1 MVSWYHETA
10 ETPLGRIETAGIWNS
25 SAIWAGQWQSLF
37 AAGVSGDVMGKIG
50 VRQLY
55 QDIPREKY
63 LTLIVLLPLDQ
74 IKSLIKNNFIKH
86 TQYPL
91 RGIGMHTSVH
101 WDVIIIGAGPIGLAA
116 AWNYAREHRDH
127 KVLVLEQ
134 HALFT
139 QLAGTSGGGAPLA
152 FAIFGAGN
160 IPPYPGG
167 RQIVAAV
174 GTTGGQK
181 TDPPHWQPMV
191 RRCGCLTNEG
201 QIRQTMLSM
210 DEMRLPY
217 ERLTMREIERRYG
230 FTGLDSNYEGF
241 LQQDGGVIDVKGT
254 LASLYSLASEAG
266 VEFQFQQCVKAV
278 EPDAR
283 GATVLTTQ
291 NRYRARKVLVASG
304 PGSKKLLR
312 QLDIELA
319 LSTYEM
325 ACISMLRSQRL
336 GANDPFWFAFQP
348 PVESDS
354 NLFYGFPPNPWS
366 VNGFDRL
373 GTDFEVDPITEA
385 NAPGYRANPQH
396 VERALEFARRHMP
409 FLEPDKQHSA
419 ASCLAVLPTDPAR
432 QFYLDSARA
441 AATAANIWWSRQEDG
456 RSNLRL

>member
-1 MVSWYHETA
+1 
-10 ETPLGRIETAGIWNS
+10 
-25 SAIWAGQWQSLF
+25 
-37 AAGVSGDVMGKIG
+37 
-50 VRQLY
+50 
-55 QDIPREKY
+55 
-63 LTLIVLLPLDQ
+63 
-74 IKSLIKNNFIKH
+74 
-86 TQYPL
+86 
-91 RGIGMHTSVH
+91 MHTSVH

-139 QLAGTSGGGAPLA
+139 QLAGTSGEERHWRLQYSELE
-152 FAIFGAGN
+152 IFRLTLEADKLW
-160 IPPYPGG
+160 
-167 RQIVAAV
+167 RQLEQQADRKLIHRIGSLWLGDADV
-174 GTTGGQK
+174 
-181 TDPPHWQPMV
+181 W
-191 RRCGCLTNEG
+191 TNEG

-217 ERLTMREIERRYG
+217 ERLTMSEIERRYG

-432 QFYLDSARA
+432 QFYLDSAK
-441 AATAANIWWSRQEDG
+441 G
-456 RSNLRL
+456 RCHGGEHLVVSAGGWAFKFTPLMGQICADLLAEREPRWDISALRF

>member
-1 MVSWYHETA
+1 
-10 ETPLGRIETAGIWNS
+10 
-25 SAIWAGQWQSLF
+25 
-37 AAGVSGDVMGKIG
+37 
-50 VRQLY
+50 
-55 QDIPREKY
+55 
-63 LTLIVLLPLDQ
+63 
-74 IKSLIKNNFIKH
+74 
-86 TQYPL
+86 
-91 RGIGMHTSVH
+91 MHTSVH

-139 QLAGTSGGGAPLA
+139 QLAGTSGEERHWRLQYSELE
-152 FAIFGAGN
+152 IFRLTLEADKLW
-160 IPPYPGG
+160 
-167 RQIVAAV
+167 RQLEQQADRKLIHRIGSLWFGDADV
-174 GTTGGQK
+174 
-181 TDPPHWQPMV
+181 W
-191 RRCGCLTNEG
+191 TNEG

-432 QFYLDSARA
+432 QFYLDCAKGRCHGGEHLVVSAGGWAFKFTPLMGQICADLLAEREPRWDISA
-441 AATAANIWWSRQEDG
+441 
-456 RSNLRL
+456 LRF

>member
-1 MVSWYHETA
+1 
-10 ETPLGRIETAGIWNS
+10 
-25 SAIWAGQWQSLF
+25 
-37 AAGVSGDVMGKIG
+37 
-50 VRQLY
+50 
-55 QDIPREKY
+55 
-63 LTLIVLLPLDQ
+63 
-74 IKSLIKNNFIKH
+74 
-86 TQYPL
+86 
-91 RGIGMHTSVH
+91 MHTSVH

-116 AWNYAREHRDH
+116 AWNYAREHQDH
-127 KVLVLEQ
+127 KILVLEQ
-134 HALFT
+134 YALFT
-139 QLAGTSGGGAPLA
+139 QLAGTSGEERHWRLQYSELE
-152 FAIFGAGN
+152 IFRLTLEADKLW
-160 IPPYPGG
+160 
-167 RQIVAAV
+167 RQLEQQADRKLIHRIGSLWFGDADV
-174 GTTGGQK
+174 
-181 TDPPHWQPMV
+181 W
-191 RRCGCLTNEG
+191 TNEG

-254 LASLYSLASEAG
+254 LTSLYTLASEAG

-283 GATVLTTQ
+283 GATVLTAQ
-291 NRYRARKVLVASG
+291 HRYRARKVLVAGG

-312 QLDIELA
+312 QLDIDLA

-385 NAPGYRANPQH
+385 NAPSYRANPQH

-432 QFYLDSARA
+432 QFYLDSAK
-441 AATAANIWWSRQEDG
+441 G
-456 RSNLRL
+456 RCHGGEHLVVSAGGWAFKFTPLMGQICADLLAEREPRWDISALRF

>member
-1 MVSWYHETA
+1 
-10 ETPLGRIETAGIWNS
+10 
-25 SAIWAGQWQSLF
+25 
-37 AAGVSGDVMGKIG
+37 
-50 VRQLY
+50 
-55 QDIPREKY
+55 
-63 LTLIVLLPLDQ
+63 
-74 IKSLIKNNFIKH
+74 
-86 TQYPL
+86 
-91 RGIGMHTSVH
+91 MHTSVH

-139 QLAGTSGGGAPLA
+139 QLAGTSGEERHWRLQYSELE
-152 FAIFGAGN
+152 IFRLTLEADKLW
-160 IPPYPGG
+160 
-167 RQIVAAV
+167 RQLEQQADRKLIHRIGSLWFGDADV
-174 GTTGGQK
+174 
-181 TDPPHWQPMV
+181 W
-191 RRCGCLTNEG
+191 TNEG

-210 DEMRLPY
+210 DEMKLPY

-432 QFYLDSARA
+432 QFYLDSAK
-441 AATAANIWWSRQEDG
+441 G
-456 RSNLRL
+456 RCHGGEHLVVSAGGWAFKFTPLMGQICADLLAEREPRWDISALRF

>member
-1 MVSWYHETA
+1 
-10 ETPLGRIETAGIWNS
+10 
-25 SAIWAGQWQSLF
+25 
-37 AAGVSGDVMGKIG
+37 
-50 VRQLY
+50 
-55 QDIPREKY
+55 
-63 LTLIVLLPLDQ
+63 
-74 IKSLIKNNFIKH
+74 
-86 TQYPL
+86 
-91 RGIGMHTSVH
+91 MHTSVH
-101 WDVIIIGAGPIGLAA
+101 WDVIIIGAGPIGLAT
-116 AWNYAREHRDH
+116 AWNYAREHQDH
-127 KVLVLEQ
+127 KILVLEQ
-134 HALFT
+134 YALFT
-139 QLAGTSGGGAPLA
+139 QLAGTSGEERHWRLQYSELE
-152 FAIFGAGN
+152 IFRLTLEADKLW
-160 IPPYPGG
+160 
-167 RQIVAAV
+167 RQLEQQADRKLIHRIGSLWFGDADV
-174 GTTGGQK
+174 
-181 TDPPHWQPMV
+181 W
-191 RRCGCLTNEG
+191 TNEG

-254 LASLYSLASEAG
+254 LTSLYSLASEAG

-283 GATVLTTQ
+283 GATVLTAQ
-291 NRYRARKVLVASG
+291 HRYRARKVLVAGG

-312 QLDIELA
+312 QLDIDLA

-373 GTDFEVDPITEA
+373 GTDFELDPITEA
-385 NAPGYRANPQH
+385 NVPSYRANPQH

-432 QFYLDSARA
+432 QFYLDSAK
-441 AATAANIWWSRQEDG
+441 G
-456 RSNLRL
+456 RCHGGEHLVVSAGGWAFKFTPLMGQICADLLAEREPRWDISALRF

>member
-1 MVSWYHETA
+1 
-10 ETPLGRIETAGIWNS
+10 
-25 SAIWAGQWQSLF
+25 
-37 AAGVSGDVMGKIG
+37 
-50 VRQLY
+50 
-55 QDIPREKY
+55 
-63 LTLIVLLPLDQ
+63 
-74 IKSLIKNNFIKH
+74 
-86 TQYPL
+86 
-91 RGIGMHTSVH
+91 MHTSVH

-139 QLAGTSGGGAPLA
+139 QLAGTSGEERHWRLQYSELE
-152 FAIFGAGN
+152 IFRLTLEGDKLW
-160 IPPYPGG
+160 
-167 RQIVAAV
+167 RQLEQQADRKLIHRIGSLWFGDADV
-174 GTTGGQK
+174 
-181 TDPPHWQPMV
+181 W
-191 RRCGCLTNEG
+191 TNEG

-432 QFYLDSARA
+432 QFYLDSAK
-441 AATAANIWWSRQEDG
+441 G
-456 RSNLRL
+456 RCHGGEHLVVSAGGWAFKFTPLMGQICADLLAEREPRWDISALRF

>member
-1 MVSWYHETA
+1 
-10 ETPLGRIETAGIWNS
+10 
-25 SAIWAGQWQSLF
+25 
-37 AAGVSGDVMGKIG
+37 
-50 VRQLY
+50 
-55 QDIPREKY
+55 
-63 LTLIVLLPLDQ
+63 
-74 IKSLIKNNFIKH
+74 
-86 TQYPL
+86 
-91 RGIGMHTSVH
+91 MHTSVH

-139 QLAGTSGGGAPLA
+139 QLAGTSGEERHWRLQYSELE
-152 FAIFGAGN
+152 IFRLTLEADKLW
-160 IPPYPGG
+160 
-167 RQIVAAV
+167 RQLEQQADRKLIHRIGSLWFGDADV
-174 GTTGGQK
+174 
-181 TDPPHWQPMV
+181 W
-191 RRCGCLTNEG
+191 TNEG

-396 VERALEFARRHMP
+396 VERALEFAHRHMP

-432 QFYLDSARA
+432 QFYLDSAK
-441 AATAANIWWSRQEDG
+441 G
-456 RSNLRL
+456 RCHGGEHLVVSAGGWAFKFTPLMGQICADLLAEREPRWDISALRF

>member
-1 MVSWYHETA
+1 
-10 ETPLGRIETAGIWNS
+10 
-25 SAIWAGQWQSLF
+25 
-37 AAGVSGDVMGKIG
+37 
-50 VRQLY
+50 
-55 QDIPREKY
+55 
-63 LTLIVLLPLDQ
+63 
-74 IKSLIKNNFIKH
+74 
-86 TQYPL
+86 
-91 RGIGMHTSVH
+91 MHTSVH

-116 AWNYAREHRDH
+116 AWNYAREHQDH
-127 KVLVLEQ
+127 KILVLEQ
-134 HALFT
+134 YALFT
-139 QLAGTSGGGAPLA
+139 QLAGTSGEERHWRLQYSELE
-152 FAIFGAGN
+152 IFRLTLEADKLW
-160 IPPYPGG
+160 
-167 RQIVAAV
+167 RQLEQQADRKLIHRIGSLWFGDADV
-174 GTTGGQK
+174 
-181 TDPPHWQPMV
+181 W
-191 RRCGCLTNEG
+191 TNEG

-217 ERLTMREIERRYG
+217 ERLTMREIERCYG

-254 LASLYSLASEAG
+254 LTSLYSLASEAG

-283 GATVLTTQ
+283 GATVLTAQ
-291 NRYRARKVLVASG
+291 HRYRARKVLVAGG

-312 QLDIELA
+312 QLDIDLA

-385 NAPGYRANPQH
+385 NAPSYRANPQH

-432 QFYLDSARA
+432 QFYLDSAK
-441 AATAANIWWSRQEDG
+441 G
-456 RSNLRL
+456 RCHGGEHLVVSAGGWAFKFTPLMGQICADLLAEREPRWDISALRF

>member
-1 MVSWYHETA
+1 
-10 ETPLGRIETAGIWNS
+10 
-25 SAIWAGQWQSLF
+25 
-37 AAGVSGDVMGKIG
+37 
-50 VRQLY
+50 
-55 QDIPREKY
+55 
-63 LTLIVLLPLDQ
+63 
-74 IKSLIKNNFIKH
+74 
-86 TQYPL
+86 
-91 RGIGMHTSVH
+91 MHTSVH

-139 QLAGTSGGGAPLA
+139 QLAGTSGEERHWRLQYSELE
-152 FAIFGAGN
+152 IFRLTLEADKLW
-160 IPPYPGG
+160 
-167 RQIVAAV
+167 RQLEQQADRKLIHRIGSLWFGDADV
-174 GTTGGQK
+174 
-181 TDPPHWQPMV
+181 W
-191 RRCGCLTNEG
+191 TNEG

-336 GANDPFWFAFQP
+336 GASDPFWFAFQP

-432 QFYLDSARA
+432 QFYLDSAK
-441 AATAANIWWSRQEDG
+441 G
-456 RSNLRL
+456 RCHGGEHLVVSAGGWAFKFTPLMGQICADLLAEREPRWDISALRF

>member
-1 MVSWYHETA
+1 
-10 ETPLGRIETAGIWNS
+10 
-25 SAIWAGQWQSLF
+25 
-37 AAGVSGDVMGKIG
+37 
-50 VRQLY
+50 
-55 QDIPREKY
+55 
-63 LTLIVLLPLDQ
+63 
-74 IKSLIKNNFIKH
+74 
-86 TQYPL
+86 
-91 RGIGMHTSVH
+91 
-101 WDVIIIGAGPIGLAA
+101 DVIIIGAGPIGLAA
-116 AWNYAREHRDH
+116 AWNYAREHQDH
-127 KVLVLEQ
+127 KILVLEQ
-134 HALFT
+134 YALFT
-139 QLAGTSGGGAPLA
+139 QLAGTSGEERHWRLQYSELE
-152 FAIFGAGN
+152 IFRLTLEADKLW
-160 IPPYPGG
+160 
-167 RQIVAAV
+167 RQLEQQADRKLIHRIGSLWFGDADV
-174 GTTGGQK
+174 
-181 TDPPHWQPMV
+181 W
-191 RRCGCLTNEG
+191 TNEG

-254 LASLYSLASEAG
+254 LTSLYTLASEAG

-283 GATVLTTQ
+283 GATVLTAQ
-291 NRYRARKVLVASG
+291 HRYRARKVLVAGG

-312 QLDIELA
+312 QLDIDLA

-385 NAPGYRANPQH
+385 NAPSYRANPQH

-432 QFYLDSARA
+432 QFYLDSAK
-441 AATAANIWWSRQEDG
+441 G
-456 RSNLRL
+456 RCHGGEHLVVSAGGWAFKFTPLMGQICADLLAEREPRWDISALRF

>member
-1 MVSWYHETA
+1 
-10 ETPLGRIETAGIWNS
+10 
-25 SAIWAGQWQSLF
+25 
-37 AAGVSGDVMGKIG
+37 
-50 VRQLY
+50 
-55 QDIPREKY
+55 
-63 LTLIVLLPLDQ
+63 
-74 IKSLIKNNFIKH
+74 
-86 TQYPL
+86 
-91 RGIGMHTSVH
+91 MHTSVH
-101 WDVIIIGAGPIGLAA
+101 WDVIIIGAGPIGLAT

-139 QLAGTSGGGAPLA
+139 QLAGTSGEERHWRLQYSELE
-152 FAIFGAGN
+152 IFRLTLEADKLW
-160 IPPYPGG
+160 
-167 RQIVAAV
+167 RQLEQQADRKLIHRIGSLWFGDADV
-174 GTTGGQK
+174 
-181 TDPPHWQPMV
+181 W
-191 RRCGCLTNEG
+191 TNEG

-432 QFYLDSARA
+432 QFYLDSAKGRCHGGEHLVVSAGGWAFKFTPLMGQICADLLAEREPRWDISALRFLAENLHA
-441 AATAANIWWSRQEDG
+441 AGEQQ
-456 RSNLRL
+456 

>member
-1 MVSWYHETA
+1 
-10 ETPLGRIETAGIWNS
+10 
-25 SAIWAGQWQSLF
+25 
-37 AAGVSGDVMGKIG
+37 
-50 VRQLY
+50 
-55 QDIPREKY
+55 
-63 LTLIVLLPLDQ
+63 
-74 IKSLIKNNFIKH
+74 
-86 TQYPL
+86 
-91 RGIGMHTSVH
+91 MHTSVH

-116 AWNYAREHRDH
+116 AWNYAREHQDH
-127 KVLVLEQ
+127 KILVLEQ
-134 HALFT
+134 YALFT
-139 QLAGTSGGGAPLA
+139 QLAGTSGEERHWRLQYSELE
-152 FAIFGAGN
+152 IFRLTLEADKLW
-160 IPPYPGG
+160 
-167 RQIVAAV
+167 RQLEQQADRKLIHRIGSLWFGDADV
-174 GTTGGQK
+174 
-181 TDPPHWQPMV
+181 W
-191 RRCGCLTNEG
+191 TNEG

-254 LASLYSLASEAG
+254 LTSLYSLASEAG

-283 GATVLTTQ
+283 GATVLTAQ
-291 NRYRARKVLVASG
+291 HRYRARKVLVAGG

-312 QLDIELA
+312 QLDIDLA

-385 NAPGYRANPQH
+385 NAPSYRANPQH
-396 VERALEFARRHMP
+396 VERALEFSRRHMP

-432 QFYLDSARA
+432 QFYLDSAK
-441 AATAANIWWSRQEDG
+441 G
-456 RSNLRL
+456 RCHGGEHLVVSAGGWAFKFTPLMGQICADLLAEREPRWDISALRF

>member
-1 MVSWYHETA
+1 
-10 ETPLGRIETAGIWNS
+10 
-25 SAIWAGQWQSLF
+25 
-37 AAGVSGDVMGKIG
+37 
-50 VRQLY
+50 
-55 QDIPREKY
+55 
-63 LTLIVLLPLDQ
+63 
-74 IKSLIKNNFIKH
+74 
-86 TQYPL
+86 
-91 RGIGMHTSVH
+91 MHTSVH

-139 QLAGTSGGGAPLA
+139 QLAGTSGEERHWRLQYSELE
-152 FAIFGAGN
+152 IFRLTLEADKLW
-160 IPPYPGG
+160 
-167 RQIVAAV
+167 RQLEQQADRKLIHRIGSLWFGDADV
-174 GTTGGQK
+174 
-181 TDPPHWQPMV
+181 W
-191 RRCGCLTNEG
+191 TNEG

-230 FTGLDSNYEGF
+230 FTGLDGNYEGF

-432 QFYLDSARA
+432 QFYLDSAK
-441 AATAANIWWSRQEDG
+441 G
-456 RSNLRL
+456 RCHGGEHLVVSAGGWAFKFTPLMGQICADLLAEREPRWDISALRF

>member
-1 MVSWYHETA
+1 
-10 ETPLGRIETAGIWNS
+10 
-25 SAIWAGQWQSLF
+25 
-37 AAGVSGDVMGKIG
+37 
-50 VRQLY
+50 
-55 QDIPREKY
+55 
-63 LTLIVLLPLDQ
+63 
-74 IKSLIKNNFIKH
+74 
-86 TQYPL
+86 
-91 RGIGMHTSVH
+91 MHTSVH

-116 AWNYAREHRDH
+116 AWNYAREHQDH
-127 KVLVLEQ
+127 KILVLEQ
-134 HALFT
+134 YALFT
-139 QLAGTSGGGAPLA
+139 QLAGTSGEERHWRLQYSELE
-152 FAIFGAGN
+152 IFRLTLEADKLW
-160 IPPYPGG
+160 
-167 RQIVAAV
+167 RQLEQQADRKLIHRIGSLWFGDADV
-174 GTTGGQK
+174 
-181 TDPPHWQPMV
+181 W
-191 RRCGCLTNEG
+191 TNEG

-254 LASLYSLASEAG
+254 LTSLYSLASEAG

-283 GATVLTTQ
+283 GATVLTAQ
-291 NRYRARKVLVASG
+291 HRYRARKVLVAGG
-304 PGSKKLLR
+304 PGSKKLLH
-312 QLDIELA
+312 QLDIDLA

-385 NAPGYRANPQH
+385 NAPSYRANPQH

-432 QFYLDSARA
+432 QFYLDSAK
-441 AATAANIWWSRQEDG
+441 G
-456 RSNLRL
+456 RCHGGEHLVVSAGGWAFKFTPLMGQICADLLAEREPRWDISALRF

>member
-1 MVSWYHETA
+1 
-10 ETPLGRIETAGIWNS
+10 
-25 SAIWAGQWQSLF
+25 
-37 AAGVSGDVMGKIG
+37 
-50 VRQLY
+50 
-55 QDIPREKY
+55 
-63 LTLIVLLPLDQ
+63 
-74 IKSLIKNNFIKH
+74 
-86 TQYPL
+86 
-91 RGIGMHTSVH
+91 MHTSVH

-127 KVLVLEQ
+127 KVLVLAQ

-139 QLAGTSGGGAPLA
+139 QLAGTSGEERHWRLQYSELE
-152 FAIFGAGN
+152 IFRLTLEADKLW
-160 IPPYPGG
+160 
-167 RQIVAAV
+167 RQLEQQADRKLIHRIGSLWFGDADV
-174 GTTGGQK
+174 
-181 TDPPHWQPMV
+181 W
-191 RRCGCLTNEG
+191 TNEG

-432 QFYLDSARA
+432 QFYLDSAK
-441 AATAANIWWSRQEDG
+441 G
-456 RSNLRL
+456 RCHGGEHLVVSAGGWAFKFTPLMGQICADLLAEREPRWDISALRF

>member
-1 MVSWYHETA
+1 
-10 ETPLGRIETAGIWNS
+10 
-25 SAIWAGQWQSLF
+25 
-37 AAGVSGDVMGKIG
+37 
-50 VRQLY
+50 
-55 QDIPREKY
+55 
-63 LTLIVLLPLDQ
+63 
-74 IKSLIKNNFIKH
+74 
-86 TQYPL
+86 
-91 RGIGMHTSVH
+91 MHTSVH

-116 AWNYAREHRDH
+116 AWNYAREHQDH
-127 KVLVLEQ
+127 KILVLEQ
-134 HALFT
+134 YALFT
-139 QLAGTSGGGAPLA
+139 QLAGTSGEERHWRLQYSELE
-152 FAIFGAGN
+152 IFRLTLEADKLW
-160 IPPYPGG
+160 
-167 RQIVAAV
+167 RQLEQQADRKLIHRIGSLWFGDADV
-174 GTTGGQK
+174 
-181 TDPPHWQPMV
+181 W
-191 RRCGCLTNEG
+191 TNEG

-254 LASLYSLASEAG
+254 LTSLYSLASEAG

-283 GATVLTTQ
+283 GATVLTAQ
-291 NRYRARKVLVASG
+291 HRYRARKVLVAGG

-312 QLDIELA
+312 QLDIDLA

-385 NAPGYRANPQH
+385 NAPSYRANPQH

-432 QFYLDSARA
+432 QFYLDSAK
-441 AATAANIWWSRQEDG
+441 G
-456 RSNLRL
+456 RCHGGEHLVVSAGGWAFKFTPLMGQICTDLLAEREPRWDISALRF

>member
-1 MVSWYHETA
+1 
-10 ETPLGRIETAGIWNS
+10 
-25 SAIWAGQWQSLF
+25 
-37 AAGVSGDVMGKIG
+37 
-50 VRQLY
+50 
-55 QDIPREKY
+55 
-63 LTLIVLLPLDQ
+63 
-74 IKSLIKNNFIKH
+74 
-86 TQYPL
+86 
-91 RGIGMHTSVH
+91 MHTSVH

-139 QLAGTSGGGAPLA
+139 QLAGTSGEERHWRLQYSELE
-152 FAIFGAGN
+152 IFRLTLEADKLW
-160 IPPYPGG
+160 
-167 RQIVAAV
+167 RQLEQQADRKLIHRIGSLWFGDADV
-174 GTTGGQK
+174 
-181 TDPPHWQPMV
+181 W
-191 RRCGCLTNEG
+191 TNEG

-396 VERALEFARRHMP
+396 VERALEFARWHMP

-432 QFYLDSARA
+432 QFYLDSAK
-441 AATAANIWWSRQEDG
+441 G
-456 RSNLRL
+456 RCHGGEHLVVSAGGWAFKFTPLMGQICADLLAEREPRWDISALRF

>member
-1 MVSWYHETA
+1 
-10 ETPLGRIETAGIWNS
+10 
-25 SAIWAGQWQSLF
+25 
-37 AAGVSGDVMGKIG
+37 
-50 VRQLY
+50 
-55 QDIPREKY
+55 
-63 LTLIVLLPLDQ
+63 
-74 IKSLIKNNFIKH
+74 
-86 TQYPL
+86 
-91 RGIGMHTSVH
+91 MHTSVH

-139 QLAGTSGGGAPLA
+139 QLAGTSGEERHWRLQYSELE
-152 FAIFGAGN
+152 IFRLTLEADKLW
-160 IPPYPGG
+160 
-167 RQIVAAV
+167 RQLEQQADRKLIHRIGSLWFGDADV
-174 GTTGGQK
+174 
-181 TDPPHWQPMV
+181 W
-191 RRCGCLTNEG
+191 TNEG

-278 EPDAR
+278 EADAR

-432 QFYLDSARA
+432 QFYLDSAK
-441 AATAANIWWSRQEDG
+441 G
-456 RSNLRL
+456 RCHGGEHLVVSAGGWAFKFTPLMGQICADLLAEREPRWDISALRF

>member
-1 MVSWYHETA
+1 
-10 ETPLGRIETAGIWNS
+10 
-25 SAIWAGQWQSLF
+25 
-37 AAGVSGDVMGKIG
+37 
-50 VRQLY
+50 
-55 QDIPREKY
+55 
-63 LTLIVLLPLDQ
+63 
-74 IKSLIKNNFIKH
+74 
-86 TQYPL
+86 
-91 RGIGMHTSVH
+91 MHTSVH

-139 QLAGTSGGGAPLA
+139 QLAGTSGEERHWRLQYSELE
-152 FAIFGAGN
+152 IFRLTLEADKLW
-160 IPPYPGG
+160 
-167 RQIVAAV
+167 RQLEQQADRKLIHRIGSLWFGDADV
-174 GTTGGQK
+174 
-181 TDPPHWQPMV
+181 W
-191 RRCGCLTNEG
+191 TNEG

-266 VEFQFQQCVKAV
+266 VEFQFQQYVKAV

-432 QFYLDSARA
+432 QFYLDSAK
-441 AATAANIWWSRQEDG
+441 G
-456 RSNLRL
+456 RCHGGEHLVVSAGGWAFKFTPLMGQICADLLAEREPRWDISALRF

>member
-1 MVSWYHETA
+1 MY
-10 ETPLGRIETAGIWNS
+10 
-25 SAIWAGQWQSLF
+25 
-37 AAGVSGDVMGKIG
+37 
-50 VRQLY
+50 
-55 QDIPREKY
+55 
-63 LTLIVLLPLDQ
+63 
-74 IKSLIKNNFIKH
+74 
-86 TQYPL
+86 
-91 RGIGMHTSVH
+91 TSVH

-116 AWNYAREHRDH
+116 AWNYAREHQDH
-127 KVLVLEQ
+127 KILVLEQ
-134 HALFT
+134 YALFT
-139 QLAGTSGGGAPLA
+139 QLAGTSGEERHWRLQYSELE
-152 FAIFGAGN
+152 IFRLTLEADKLW
-160 IPPYPGG
+160 
-167 RQIVAAV
+167 RQLEQQADRKLIHRIGSLWFGDADV
-174 GTTGGQK
+174 
-181 TDPPHWQPMV
+181 W
-191 RRCGCLTNEG
+191 TNEG

-254 LASLYSLASEAG
+254 LTSLYSLASEAG

-283 GATVLTTQ
+283 GATVLTAQ
-291 NRYRARKVLVASG
+291 HRYRARKVLVAGG

-312 QLDIELA
+312 QLDIDLA

-385 NAPGYRANPQH
+385 NAPSYRANPQH

-432 QFYLDSARA
+432 QFYLDSAK
-441 AATAANIWWSRQEDG
+441 G
-456 RSNLRL
+456 RCHGGEHLVVSAGGWAFKFTPLMGQICADLLAEREPRWDISALRF

>member
-1 MVSWYHETA
+1 
-10 ETPLGRIETAGIWNS
+10 
-25 SAIWAGQWQSLF
+25 
-37 AAGVSGDVMGKIG
+37 
-50 VRQLY
+50 
-55 QDIPREKY
+55 
-63 LTLIVLLPLDQ
+63 
-74 IKSLIKNNFIKH
+74 
-86 TQYPL
+86 
-91 RGIGMHTSVH
+91 MHTSVH

-116 AWNYAREHRDH
+116 AWNYAREHQDH
-127 KVLVLEQ
+127 KILVLEQ
-134 HALFT
+134 YALFT
-139 QLAGTSGGGAPLA
+139 QLAGTSGEERHWRLQYSELE
-152 FAIFGAGN
+152 IFRLTLEADKLW
-160 IPPYPGG
+160 
-167 RQIVAAV
+167 RQLEQQADRKLIHRIGSLWFGDADV
-174 GTTGGQK
+174 
-181 TDPPHWQPMV
+181 W
-191 RRCGCLTNEG
+191 TNEG

-254 LASLYSLASEAG
+254 LTSLYSLASEAG

-283 GATVLTTQ
+283 GATVLTAQ
-291 NRYRARKVLVASG
+291 HRYRARKVLVAGG

-312 QLDIELA
+312 QLDIDLA

-385 NAPGYRANPQH
+385 NAPSYRANPQH

-432 QFYLDSARA
+432 QFYLDSAKGHCHGGEHLVVSAGGWAFKFTPLMGQICADLLAEREPRWDISA
-441 AATAANIWWSRQEDG
+441 
-456 RSNLRL
+456 LRF

>member
-1 MVSWYHETA
+1 
-10 ETPLGRIETAGIWNS
+10 
-25 SAIWAGQWQSLF
+25 
-37 AAGVSGDVMGKIG
+37 
-50 VRQLY
+50 
-55 QDIPREKY
+55 
-63 LTLIVLLPLDQ
+63 
-74 IKSLIKNNFIKH
+74 
-86 TQYPL
+86 
-91 RGIGMHTSVH
+91 MHTSVH

-116 AWNYAREHRDH
+116 AWNYAREHQDH
-127 KVLVLEQ
+127 KILVLEQ
-134 HALFT
+134 YALFT
-139 QLAGTSGGGAPLA
+139 QLAGTSGEERHWRLQYSELE
-152 FAIFGAGN
+152 IFRLTLEADKLW
-160 IPPYPGG
+160 
-167 RQIVAAV
+167 RQLEQQADRKLIHRIGSLWFGDADV
-174 GTTGGQK
+174 
-181 TDPPHWQPMV
+181 W
-191 RRCGCLTNEG
+191 TNEG

-254 LASLYSLASEAG
+254 LTSLYSLASEAG

-283 GATVLTTQ
+283 GATVLTAQ
-291 NRYRARKVLVASG
+291 HRYRARKVLVAGG

-312 QLDIELA
+312 QLDIDLA

-385 NAPGYRANPQH
+385 NAPSYRANPQH

-419 ASCLAVLPTDPAR
+419 TSCLAVLPTDPAR
-432 QFYLDSARA
+432 QFYLDSVK
-441 AATAANIWWSRQEDG
+441 G
-456 RSNLRL
+456 RCHGGEHLVVSAGGWAFKFTPLMGQICADLLAEREPRWDISALRF

>member
-1 MVSWYHETA
+1 
-10 ETPLGRIETAGIWNS
+10 
-25 SAIWAGQWQSLF
+25 
-37 AAGVSGDVMGKIG
+37 
-50 VRQLY
+50 
-55 QDIPREKY
+55 
-63 LTLIVLLPLDQ
+63 
-74 IKSLIKNNFIKH
+74 
-86 TQYPL
+86 
-91 RGIGMHTSVH
+91 MHTSVH

-116 AWNYAREHRDH
+116 AWNYAREHQDH
-127 KVLVLEQ
+127 KILVLEQ
-134 HALFT
+134 YALFT
-139 QLAGTSGGGAPLA
+139 QLAGTSGEERHWRLQYSELE
-152 FAIFGAGN
+152 IFRLTLEAD
-160 IPPYPGG
+160 
-167 RQIVAAV
+167 
-174 GTTGGQK
+174 K
-181 TDPPHWQPMV
+181 LWQQLEQQADRKLIHRIGSLWFGDADV
-191 RRCGCLTNEG
+191 WTNEG

-254 LASLYSLASEAG
+254 LTSLYSLASEAG

-283 GATVLTTQ
+283 GATVLTAQ
-291 NRYRARKVLVASG
+291 HRYRARKVLVAGG

-312 QLDIELA
+312 QLDIDLA

-385 NAPGYRANPQH
+385 NAPSYRANPQH

-432 QFYLDSARA
+432 QFYLDSAK
-441 AATAANIWWSRQEDG
+441 G
-456 RSNLRL
+456 RCHGGEHLVVSAGGWAFKFTPLMGQICADLLAEREPRWDISALRF

>member
-1 MVSWYHETA
+1 
-10 ETPLGRIETAGIWNS
+10 
-25 SAIWAGQWQSLF
+25 
-37 AAGVSGDVMGKIG
+37 
-50 VRQLY
+50 
-55 QDIPREKY
+55 
-63 LTLIVLLPLDQ
+63 
-74 IKSLIKNNFIKH
+74 
-86 TQYPL
+86 
-91 RGIGMHTSVH
+91 MHTSVH

-139 QLAGTSGGGAPLA
+139 QLAGTSGEERHWRLQYSELE
-152 FAIFGAGN
+152 IFRLTLEADKLW
-160 IPPYPGG
+160 
-167 RQIVAAV
+167 RQLEQQADRKLIHRIGSLWFGDADV
-174 GTTGGQK
+174 
-181 TDPPHWQPMV
+181 W
-191 RRCGCLTNEG
+191 TNEG

-266 VEFQFQQCVKAV
+266 VEFQFQQCVKSV

-432 QFYLDSARA
+432 QFYLDSAK
-441 AATAANIWWSRQEDG
+441 G
-456 RSNLRL
+456 RCHGGEHLVVSAGGWAFKFTPLMGQICADLLAEREPRWDISALRF

>member
-1 MVSWYHETA
+1 
-10 ETPLGRIETAGIWNS
+10 
-25 SAIWAGQWQSLF
+25 
-37 AAGVSGDVMGKIG
+37 
-50 VRQLY
+50 
-55 QDIPREKY
+55 
-63 LTLIVLLPLDQ
+63 
-74 IKSLIKNNFIKH
+74 
-86 TQYPL
+86 
-91 RGIGMHTSVH
+91 MHTSVH

-139 QLAGTSGGGAPLA
+139 QLAGTSGEERHWRLQYSELE
-152 FAIFGAGN
+152 IFRLTLEADKLW
-160 IPPYPGG
+160 
-167 RQIVAAV
+167 RQLEQQADRKLIHRIGSLWFGDADV
-174 GTTGGQK
+174 
-181 TDPPHWQPMV
+181 W
-191 RRCGCLTNEG
+191 TNEG

-325 ACISMLRSQRL
+325 ACISMQRSQRL

-432 QFYLDSARA
+432 QFYLDSAK
-441 AATAANIWWSRQEDG
+441 G
-456 RSNLRL
+456 RCHGGEHLVVSAGGWAFKFTPLMGQICADLLAEREPRWDISALRF

>member
-1 MVSWYHETA
+1 
-10 ETPLGRIETAGIWNS
+10 
-25 SAIWAGQWQSLF
+25 
-37 AAGVSGDVMGKIG
+37 
-50 VRQLY
+50 
-55 QDIPREKY
+55 
-63 LTLIVLLPLDQ
+63 
-74 IKSLIKNNFIKH
+74 
-86 TQYPL
+86 
-91 RGIGMHTSVH
+91 MHTSVH

-134 HALFT
+134 HTLFT
-139 QLAGTSGGGAPLA
+139 QLAGTSGEERHWRLQYSELE
-152 FAIFGAGN
+152 IFRLTLEADKLW
-160 IPPYPGG
+160 
-167 RQIVAAV
+167 RQLEQQADRKLIHRIGSLWFGDADV
-174 GTTGGQK
+174 
-181 TDPPHWQPMV
+181 W
-191 RRCGCLTNEG
+191 TNEG

-432 QFYLDSARA
+432 QFYLDSAK
-441 AATAANIWWSRQEDG
+441 G
-456 RSNLRL
+456 RCHGGEHLVVSAGGWAFKFTPLMGQICADLLAEREPRWDISALRF

>member
-1 MVSWYHETA
+1 
-10 ETPLGRIETAGIWNS
+10 
-25 SAIWAGQWQSLF
+25 
-37 AAGVSGDVMGKIG
+37 
-50 VRQLY
+50 
-55 QDIPREKY
+55 
-63 LTLIVLLPLDQ
+63 
-74 IKSLIKNNFIKH
+74 
-86 TQYPL
+86 
-91 RGIGMHTSVH
+91 MHTSVH

-116 AWNYAREHRDH
+116 AWNYAREHQDH
-127 KVLVLEQ
+127 KILVLEQ
-134 HALFT
+134 YALFT
-139 QLAGTSGGGAPLA
+139 QLAGTSGEERHWRLQYSELE
-152 FAIFGAGN
+152 IFRLTLEADKLW
-160 IPPYPGG
+160 
-167 RQIVAAV
+167 RQLEQQADRKLIHRIGSLWFGDADV
-174 GTTGGQK
+174 
-181 TDPPHWQPMV
+181 W
-191 RRCGCLTNEG
+191 TNEG

-254 LASLYSLASEAG
+254 LMSLYSLASEAG

-283 GATVLTTQ
+283 GATVLTAQ
-291 NRYRARKVLVASG
+291 HRYRARKVLVAGG

-312 QLDIELA
+312 QLDIDLA

-373 GTDFEVDPITEA
+373 GTDFEVDPITES
-385 NAPGYRANPQH
+385 NAPSYRANPQH

-432 QFYLDSARA
+432 QFYLDSAK
-441 AATAANIWWSRQEDG
+441 G
-456 RSNLRL
+456 RCHGGEHLVVSAGGWAFKFTPLMGQICADLLAEREPRWDISALRF

>member
-1 MVSWYHETA
+1 
-10 ETPLGRIETAGIWNS
+10 
-25 SAIWAGQWQSLF
+25 
-37 AAGVSGDVMGKIG
+37 
-50 VRQLY
+50 
-55 QDIPREKY
+55 
-63 LTLIVLLPLDQ
+63 
-74 IKSLIKNNFIKH
+74 
-86 TQYPL
+86 
-91 RGIGMHTSVH
+91 MHTSVH

-116 AWNYAREHRDH
+116 AWNYAREHQDH
-127 KVLVLEQ
+127 KILVLEQ
-134 HALFT
+134 YALFT
-139 QLAGTSGGGAPLA
+139 QLAGTSGEERHWRLQYSELE
-152 FAIFGAGN
+152 IFRLTLEADKLW
-160 IPPYPGG
+160 
-167 RQIVAAV
+167 RQLEQQADRKLIHRIGSLWFGDADV
-174 GTTGGQK
+174 
-181 TDPPHWQPMV
+181 W
-191 RRCGCLTNEG
+191 TNEG

-254 LASLYSLASEAG
+254 LTSLYSLASEAG

-283 GATVLTTQ
+283 GATVLTAQ
-291 NRYRARKVLVASG
+291 HRYRGRKVLVAGG

-312 QLDIELA
+312 QLDIDLA

-385 NAPGYRANPQH
+385 NAPSYRANPQH

-432 QFYLDSARA
+432 QFYLDSAK
-441 AATAANIWWSRQEDG
+441 G
-456 RSNLRL
+456 RCHGGEHLVVSAGGWAFKFTPLMGQICADLLAEREPRWDISALRF

>member
-1 MVSWYHETA
+1 
-10 ETPLGRIETAGIWNS
+10 
-25 SAIWAGQWQSLF
+25 
-37 AAGVSGDVMGKIG
+37 
-50 VRQLY
+50 
-55 QDIPREKY
+55 
-63 LTLIVLLPLDQ
+63 
-74 IKSLIKNNFIKH
+74 
-86 TQYPL
+86 
-91 RGIGMHTSVH
+91 MHTSVH

-116 AWNYAREHRDH
+116 AWNYAREHQDH
-127 KVLVLEQ
+127 KILVLEQ
-134 HALFT
+134 YALFT
-139 QLAGTSGGGAPLA
+139 QLAGTSGEERHWRLQYSELE
-152 FAIFGAGN
+152 IFRLTLEADKLW
-160 IPPYPGG
+160 
-167 RQIVAAV
+167 RQLEQQADRKLIHRIGSLWFGDADV
-174 GTTGGQK
+174 
-181 TDPPHWQPMV
+181 W
-191 RRCGCLTNEG
+191 TNEG

-254 LASLYSLASEAG
+254 LTSLYTLASESG

-283 GATVLTTQ
+283 GATVLTAQ
-291 NRYRARKVLVASG
+291 HRYRARKVLVAGG

-312 QLDIELA
+312 QLDIDLA

-385 NAPGYRANPQH
+385 NAPSYRANPQH

-432 QFYLDSARA
+432 QFYLDSAK
-441 AATAANIWWSRQEDG
+441 G
-456 RSNLRL
+456 RCHGGEHLVVSAGGWAFKFTPLMGQICADLLAEREPRWDISALRF

>member
-1 MVSWYHETA
+1 
-10 ETPLGRIETAGIWNS
+10 
-25 SAIWAGQWQSLF
+25 
-37 AAGVSGDVMGKIG
+37 
-50 VRQLY
+50 
-55 QDIPREKY
+55 
-63 LTLIVLLPLDQ
+63 
-74 IKSLIKNNFIKH
+74 
-86 TQYPL
+86 
-91 RGIGMHTSVH
+91 MHTSVH

-116 AWNYAREHRDH
+116 AWNYAREHQDH
-127 KVLVLEQ
+127 KILVLEQ
-134 HALFT
+134 YALFT
-139 QLAGTSGGGAPLA
+139 QLAGTSGEERHWRLQYSELE
-152 FAIFGAGN
+152 IFRLTLEADKLW
-160 IPPYPGG
+160 
-167 RQIVAAV
+167 RQLEQQADRKLIHRIGSLWFGDADV
-174 GTTGGQK
+174 
-181 TDPPHWQPMV
+181 W
-191 RRCGCLTNEG
+191 TNEG

-254 LASLYSLASEAG
+254 LMSLYSLASEAG

-283 GATVLTTQ
+283 GATVLTAQ
-291 NRYRARKVLVASG
+291 HRYRARKVLVAGG

-312 QLDIELA
+312 QLDIDLV

-385 NAPGYRANPQH
+385 NAPSYRANPQH

-432 QFYLDSARA
+432 QFYLDSAK
-441 AATAANIWWSRQEDG
+441 G
-456 RSNLRL
+456 RCHGGEHLVVSAGGWAFKFTPLMGQICADLLAEREPRWDISALRF

>member
-1 MVSWYHETA
+1 
-10 ETPLGRIETAGIWNS
+10 
-25 SAIWAGQWQSLF
+25 
-37 AAGVSGDVMGKIG
+37 
-50 VRQLY
+50 
-55 QDIPREKY
+55 
-63 LTLIVLLPLDQ
+63 
-74 IKSLIKNNFIKH
+74 
-86 TQYPL
+86 
-91 RGIGMHTSVH
+91 MHTSVH
-101 WDVIIIGAGPIGLAA
+101 WDVIIIGAGPIGLAT

-139 QLAGTSGGGAPLA
+139 QLAGTSGEERHWRLQYSELE
-152 FAIFGAGN
+152 IFRLTLEADKLW
-160 IPPYPGG
+160 
-167 RQIVAAV
+167 RQLEQQADRKLIHRIGSLWFGDADV
-174 GTTGGQK
+174 
-181 TDPPHWQPMV
+181 W
-191 RRCGCLTNEG
+191 TNEG

-432 QFYLDSARA
+432 QFYLDSAK
-441 AATAANIWWSRQEDG
+441 G
-456 RSNLRL
+456 RCHGGEHLVVSAGGWAFKFTPLMGQICADLLAEREPRWDISALRF

>member
-1 MVSWYHETA
+1 
-10 ETPLGRIETAGIWNS
+10 
-25 SAIWAGQWQSLF
+25 
-37 AAGVSGDVMGKIG
+37 
-50 VRQLY
+50 
-55 QDIPREKY
+55 
-63 LTLIVLLPLDQ
+63 
-74 IKSLIKNNFIKH
+74 
-86 TQYPL
+86 

-139 QLAGTSGGGAPLA
+139 QLAGTSGEERHWRLQYSELE
-152 FAIFGAGN
+152 IFRLTLEADKLW
-160 IPPYPGG
+160 
-167 RQIVAAV
+167 RQLEQQADRKLIHRIGSLWFGDADV
-174 GTTGGQK
+174 
-181 TDPPHWQPMV
+181 W
-191 RRCGCLTNEG
+191 TNEG

-432 QFYLDSARA
+432 QFYLDSAK
-441 AATAANIWWSRQEDG
+441 G
-456 RSNLRL
+456 RCHGGEHLVVSAGGWAFKFTPLMGQICADLLAEREPRWDISALRF

>member
-1 MVSWYHETA
+1 
-10 ETPLGRIETAGIWNS
+10 
-25 SAIWAGQWQSLF
+25 
-37 AAGVSGDVMGKIG
+37 
-50 VRQLY
+50 
-55 QDIPREKY
+55 
-63 LTLIVLLPLDQ
+63 
-74 IKSLIKNNFIKH
+74 
-86 TQYPL
+86 
-91 RGIGMHTSVH
+91 MHTSVH

-116 AWNYAREHRDH
+116 AWNYAREHQDH
-127 KVLVLEQ
+127 KILVLEQ
-134 HALFT
+134 YALFT
-139 QLAGTSGGGAPLA
+139 QLAGTSGEERHWRLQYSELE
-152 FAIFGAGN
+152 IFRLTLEADKLW
-160 IPPYPGG
+160 
-167 RQIVAAV
+167 RQLEQQADRKLIHRIGSLWFGDADV
-174 GTTGGQK
+174 
-181 TDPPHWQPMV
+181 W
-191 RRCGCLTNEG
+191 TNEG

-254 LASLYSLASEAG
+254 LTSLYSLASEAG

-278 EPDAR
+278 EPDVR
-283 GATVLTTQ
+283 GATVLTAQ
-291 NRYRARKVLVASG
+291 HRYRARKVLVAGG

-312 QLDIELA
+312 QLDIDLA

-385 NAPGYRANPQH
+385 NAPSYRANPQH

-432 QFYLDSARA
+432 QFYLDSAK
-441 AATAANIWWSRQEDG
+441 G
-456 RSNLRL
+456 RCHGGEHLVVSAGGWAFKFTPLMGQICADLLAEREPRWDISALRF

>member
-1 MVSWYHETA
+1 
-10 ETPLGRIETAGIWNS
+10 
-25 SAIWAGQWQSLF
+25 
-37 AAGVSGDVMGKIG
+37 
-50 VRQLY
+50 
-55 QDIPREKY
+55 
-63 LTLIVLLPLDQ
+63 
-74 IKSLIKNNFIKH
+74 
-86 TQYPL
+86 
-91 RGIGMHTSVH
+91 MHTSVH

-116 AWNYAREHRDH
+116 AWNYAREHQDH
-127 KVLVLEQ
+127 KILVLEQ
-134 HALFT
+134 YALFT
-139 QLAGTSGGGAPLA
+139 QLAGTSGEERHWRLQYSELE
-152 FAIFGAGN
+152 IFRLTLEADKLW
-160 IPPYPGG
+160 
-167 RQIVAAV
+167 RQLEQQADRKLIHRIGSLWFGDADV
-174 GTTGGQK
+174 
-181 TDPPHWQPMV
+181 W
-191 RRCGCLTNEG
+191 TNEG

-241 LQQDGGVIDVKGT
+241 LQQGGGVIDVKGT
-254 LASLYSLASEAG
+254 LTSLYSLASEAG

-283 GATVLTTQ
+283 GATVLTAQ
-291 NRYRARKVLVASG
+291 HRYRARKVLVAGG

-312 QLDIELA
+312 QLDIDLA

-385 NAPGYRANPQH
+385 NAPSYRANPQH

-432 QFYLDSARA
+432 QFYLDSAK
-441 AATAANIWWSRQEDG
+441 G
-456 RSNLRL
+456 RCHGGEHLVVSAGGWAFKFTPLMGQICADLLAEREPRWDISALRF